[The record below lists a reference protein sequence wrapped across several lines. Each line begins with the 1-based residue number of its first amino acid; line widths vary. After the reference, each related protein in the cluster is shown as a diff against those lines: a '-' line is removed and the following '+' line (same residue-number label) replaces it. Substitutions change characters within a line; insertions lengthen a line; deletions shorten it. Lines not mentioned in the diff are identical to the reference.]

1 MQVAIRH
8 KERAAVAG
16 KEDLF
21 MSAIVPG
28 KRPTD
33 VACHVV
39 ALTTKLCDLRLPVT
53 DESGITPVDSPSTIA
68 AGVTLS
74 VVAIATFLL
83 LPPFIEAAVTDLGY
97 TEGQVG
103 VLSASIM
110 GGSTVASLA
119 ASLWVRRSS
128 WRRAAVLALLGLL
141 IANVTSMFWHRLAP
155 FLALQSFGG
164 FCGGSLYS
172 LSLTVL
178 SDGARPN
185 RGFAYA
191 VGAQTLYQVFGLIA
205 GPFLLRHGG
214 MNTILGLFS
223 LLCVAGALM
232 VAFLPRHGRIAKTQ
246 AARAALLSVPVAFA
260 LAGCFLFYV
269 NVNAYWTYIERIGT
283 TAGLDLGAV
292 SNSLALG
299 TVASMGGVV
308 LATWL
313 GERWGLIGPIAASA
327 LAIVAAMALL
337 TGTLHLMPYVL
348 SSVIYGNAWNLS
360 MTYQYSTVNAVD
372 ASRRGVAL
380 APAFHNAGGAA
391 GPAIAALF
399 VREHDHG
406 SVIWLVSLSVLA
418 SLGCFSI
425 AKRLHARAATVK
437 PAAVNFTSIP

>member
-1 MQVAIRH
+1 MTGQADI
-8 KERAAVAG
+8 A
-16 KEDLF
+16 LF
-21 MSAIVPG
+21 
-28 KRPTD
+28 
-33 VACHVV
+33 
-39 ALTTKLCDLRLPVT
+39 
-53 DESGITPVDSPSTIA
+53 ESPRTVA

-83 LPPFIEAAVTDLGY
+83 LPPFIEAAVTDLHY

-103 VLSASIM
+103 ILSALIM
-110 GGSTVASLA
+110 GGSTVASVG
-119 ASLWVRRSS
+119 ASLWVRRTS
-128 WRRAAVLALLGLL
+128 WRGAALLALLGLL
-141 IANVTSMFWHRLAP
+141 IANVASMFCHGLAP
-155 FLALQSFGG
+155 FLALQSVGG

-191 VGAQTLYQVFGLIA
+191 VGAQTLYQVFGLVA

-223 LLCVAGALM
+223 ILCIAGALI
-232 VAFLPRHGRIAKTQ
+232 VGFLPRHGRIAMT
-246 AARAALLSVPVAFA
+246 RVTGAALLSAPVAFA

-269 NVNAYWTYIERIGT
+269 NINAYWTYIERIGT

-292 SNSLALG
+292 SNSLAFG

-308 LATWL
+308 LAAWL
-313 GERWGLIGPIAASA
+313 GERCGLIVPIGVSA
-327 LAIVAAMALL
+327 IAIVVAMMLL

-360 MTYQYSTVNAVD
+360 ITYQYSTVNVVD

-406 SVIWLVSLSVLA
+406 SVIWLVSISVVA
-418 SLGCFSI
+418 SLGCFWT
-425 AKRLHARAATVK
+425 AKRLHATAANRLLFCK
-437 PAAVNFTSIP
+437 L